1 MGASVGLKS
10 AGDKTW
16 VVWRKRGGPVGAG
29 RQVGGAYMDVVTIQL
44 ALALVAERY
53 PLTCNEQ
60 PASGNVLTRTRH
72 DTVMMMMM
80 TMMMIIHTHTRAHA
94 RTHALSLSLI
104 YPAV

>member
-1 MGASVGLKS
+1 VGASVGLKS

-53 PLTCNEQ
+53 PLTCNKQ

-72 DTVMMMMM
+72 DTVMMMM
-80 TMMMIIHTHTRAHA
+80 TMMMIIHTHTHA
-94 RTHALSLSLI
+94 RTHARTLPLSNLPSSI
-104 YPAV
+104 T